1 VPPPRKRYNN
11 ILSNNFRKLKR
22 IVVIF
27 AKQHQLSKEK
37 LTVERK
43 STSTNECCY
52 FTLQNETLSKPL
64 HNNTKKGQ
72 NSTKKAR
79 NLLVHIVELSLAVE
93 KS

>member
-1 VPPPRKRYNN
+1 
-11 ILSNNFRKLKR
+11 
-22 IVVIF
+22 
-27 AKQHQLSKEK
+27 
-37 LTVERK
+37 VERK

>member
-1 VPPPRKRYNN
+1 M
-11 ILSNNFRKLKR
+11 
-22 IVVIF
+22 
-27 AKQHQLSKEK
+27 
-37 LTVERK
+37 ERK

-79 NLLVHIVELSLAVE
+79 NLLVHIVDKRNLFLKGLLKVTEYCLTDMFWIVFTLEGICSVVLQV
-93 KS
+93 